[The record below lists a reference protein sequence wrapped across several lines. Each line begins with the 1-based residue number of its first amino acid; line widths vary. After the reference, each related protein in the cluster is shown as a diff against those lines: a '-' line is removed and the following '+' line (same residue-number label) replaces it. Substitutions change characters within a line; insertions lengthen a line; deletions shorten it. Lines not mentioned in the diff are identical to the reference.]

1 MILFYVQQHKAGS
14 LNMIL
19 ATKLPSLPIDD
30 GFCLSHVS
38 TYNNNTNILPAA
50 TYWSPTEQVTI
61 FLIYKCNLQQ
71 VNY

>member
-1 MILFYVQQHKAGS
+1 MILFDVQQHKAGS

-30 GFCLSHVS
+30 DGFCLSHVS

-50 TYWSPTEQVTI
+50 TY
-61 FLIYKCNLQQ
+61 
-71 VNY
+71 